1 MSDNKF
7 YCEVCKKTF
16 SNISALNKH
25 FKTESHLKRE
35 LEKEDEGEDYQHK
48 ENKGKREKKEVAFF
62 CPLCDYETKRLN
74 DIEKHIKSKGH
85 QNAIETYKSKITNQP
100 KNAINMLND
109 PYQLNIGLV
118 KDYDDEKEKEVMVNI
133 TTDDIFDK
141 FNLLDSEGEP
151 KIMKNAGVSEKVL
164 ERREKD
170 RDRKE
175 MQEKQPKSQKG
186 KEEQLKK
193 QIETLKDKIFYI
205 KKNEEIYNEK
215 LKKYNKYLENPS
227 KNKLQLSP
235 DVMIGKAKRLSDIE
249 KFKKLDEY
257 KNKLNE
263 LKNKLEKLES

>member
-85 QNAIETYKSKITNQP
+85 QTAIETYKSKITNQP

-175 MQEKQPKSQKG
+175 MQEKQPKTKKALEKAIDLLDYSIAVI
-186 KEEQLKK
+186 LKK
-193 QIETLKDKIFYI
+193 EKMYKEGKLNPNLITSQRKAHLENLKTLDK
-205 KKNEEIYNEK
+205 KKEK
-215 LKKYNKYLENPS
+215 LKDLKEQLNKF
-227 KNKLQLSP
+227 
-235 DVMIGKAKRLSDIE
+235 D
-249 KFKKLDEY
+249 
-257 KNKLNE
+257 
-263 LKNKLEKLES
+263 

>member
-175 MQEKQPKSQKG
+175 MQEKQPKTKKALEKAIDLLDYSIAVI
-186 KEEQLKK
+186 LKK
-193 QIETLKDKIFYI
+193 EKMYKEGKLNPNLITSQRKAHLENLKTLDK
-205 KKNEEIYNEK
+205 KKEK
-215 LKKYNKYLENPS
+215 LKDLKEQLNKF
-227 KNKLQLSP
+227 
-235 DVMIGKAKRLSDIE
+235 D
-249 KFKKLDEY
+249 
-257 KNKLNE
+257 
-263 LKNKLEKLES
+263 

>member
-175 MQEKQPKSQKG
+175 MQEKQPKTKKDLEKAIDLLDYSIAVI
-186 KEEQLKK
+186 LKK
-193 QIETLKDKIFYI
+193 EKMYKEGKLNPNLITSQRKAHLENLKTLDK
-205 KKNEEIYNEK
+205 KKEK
-215 LKKYNKYLENPS
+215 LKDLKEQLNKF
-227 KNKLQLSP
+227 
-235 DVMIGKAKRLSDIE
+235 D
-249 KFKKLDEY
+249 
-257 KNKLNE
+257 
-263 LKNKLEKLES
+263 

>member
-170 RDRKE
+170 RERKE
-175 MQEKQPKSQKG
+175 MQEKQPKTKKALEKAIDLLDYSIAVI
-186 KEEQLKK
+186 LKK
-193 QIETLKDKIFYI
+193 EKMYKEGKLNPNLITSQRKAHLENLKTLDK
-205 KKNEEIYNEK
+205 KKEK
-215 LKKYNKYLENPS
+215 LKDLKEQLNKF
-227 KNKLQLSP
+227 
-235 DVMIGKAKRLSDIE
+235 D
-249 KFKKLDEY
+249 
-257 KNKLNE
+257 
-263 LKNKLEKLES
+263 

>member
-16 SNISALNKH
+16 SSVSALNKH

-35 LEKEDEGEDYQHK
+35 LEKEDEGEDYKYK
-48 ENKGKREKKEVAFF
+48 EHKGKREKKEVAFF

-74 DIEKHIKSKGH
+74 DIEKHIKSKSH
-85 QNAIETYKSKITNQP
+85 QNAIETYKSKITNKP
-100 KNAINMLND
+100 KNAIIMLND

-133 TTDDIFDK
+133 TPDDIFDK

-175 MQEKQPKSQKG
+175 MQEKQPKTKKDLEKAIDLLDYSIAIILNKEKMYKEG
-186 KEEQLKK
+186 KLNPNLITEQRKAHLENLK
-193 QIETLKDKIFYI
+193 TLDK
-205 KKNEEIYNEK
+205 KKEK
-215 LKKYNKYLENPS
+215 LKLLKEQLNKF
-227 KNKLQLSP
+227 
-235 DVMIGKAKRLSDIE
+235 D
-249 KFKKLDEY
+249 
-257 KNKLNE
+257 
-263 LKNKLEKLES
+263 

>member
-16 SNISALNKH
+16 SNVSALNKH

-48 ENKGKREKKEVAFF
+48 ESKGKREKKEVAFF

-85 QNAIETYKSKITNQP
+85 QNAIQTYKSKISNQP

-109 PYQLNIGLV
+109 PYQLNIGFV
-118 KDYDDEKEKEVMVNI
+118 KDYDDEKEKEVMINV
-133 TTDDIFDK
+133 TADDIFDK

-151 KIMKNAGVSEKVL
+151 KIMKNSGVSEKVL

-170 RDRKE
+170 RERKE
-175 MQEKQPKSQKG
+175 MQEKQPKTKKALEKAIDLLDYSIAII
-186 KEEQLKK
+186 LKK
-193 QIETLKDKIFYI
+193 EKMYKEGKLNPNLITEQRKAHLENLKTLDK
-205 KKNEEIYNEK
+205 KKEK
-215 LKKYNKYLENPS
+215 LKDLKE
-227 KNKLQLSP
+227 QLNT
-235 DVMIGKAKRLSDIE
+235 
-249 KFKKLDEY
+249 F
-257 KNKLNE
+257 
-263 LKNKLEKLES
+263 

>member
-16 SNISALNKH
+16 SNVSALNKH

-85 QNAIETYKSKITNQP
+85 QNAIETYKSKISNQP

-109 PYQLNIGLV
+109 PYQLNIGFV
-118 KDYDDEKEKEVMVNI
+118 KDYDDEKEKEVMINV
-133 TTDDIFDK
+133 TADDIFDK

-151 KIMKNAGVSEKVL
+151 KIMKNSGVSEKVL

-170 RDRKE
+170 RERKE
-175 MQEKQPKSQKG
+175 MQEKQPKTKKALEKAIDLLDYSIAIILNKEKMYKEG
-186 KEEQLKK
+186 KLNPNLITEQRKAHLENLK
-193 QIETLKDKIFYI
+193 TLDK
-205 KKNEEIYNEK
+205 KKEK
-215 LKKYNKYLENPS
+215 LKDLKQQLNKF
-227 KNKLQLSP
+227 
-235 DVMIGKAKRLSDIE
+235 D
-249 KFKKLDEY
+249 
-257 KNKLNE
+257 
-263 LKNKLEKLES
+263 